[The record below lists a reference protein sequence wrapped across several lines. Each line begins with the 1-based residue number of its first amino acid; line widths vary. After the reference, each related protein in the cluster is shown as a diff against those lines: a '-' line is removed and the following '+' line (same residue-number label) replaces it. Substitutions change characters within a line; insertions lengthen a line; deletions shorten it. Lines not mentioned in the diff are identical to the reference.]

1 MERTMGQFEKLFEP
15 WPIGNLRIRNRIISA
30 PMERNYANKD
40 GSVSQRYIDNLSAK
54 AKGGAGL
61 IFVESTFVDPRG
73 KGREYQLGCHDDRL
87 IPGLKRLA
95 DAVHRHGAMIALELQ
110 FSGRQ
115 TSGKVTGMQ
124 PIAPSPVPCGVSG
137 GDIPREMTIAEIRG
151 MVDTFAEAA
160 DRSKRAG
167 FDMVE
172 LHGAH
177 GYLLGQFFSGYSNKR
192 TDEYGGSLEN
202 RMRFPLEVVK
212 AVKAAVG
219 LDFPVAYRLSG
230 DEYIEGGVTLD
241 EVVPF
246 ARKLEEAGVAL
257 IDVSAGLY
265 ETSFIISQPMDVP
278 LGCNVHLAEEIKRAV
293 GVPVTVAGRI
303 NDPAF
308 AEEILREGK
317 ADFVSF
323 ARALH
328 ADPEF
333 PRKAR
338 EGRLGDICM
347 CVACMQGCIDILGT
361 GNPLFCAVNSAVG
374 KERDYAIRKATTR
387 KKVVVVGGGPGG
399 MEAARVAALRGHEVT
414 LYEKEEK
421 LGGQLIWAAKP
432 LYRGE
437 FEQVIRYLSGQV
449 RKAGVGIVLGQK
461 ADKESIHAL
470 NPDAVIVATGATPDG
485 TIIPGSGMGHVHTYL
500 DILGGKVRPGRKAI
514 VIGGQKIGCE
524 VAEFLADKGTQ
535 VIVTDP
541 TETFCQDAGP
551 KTRWML
557 MERIGNCPDID
568 LRRRTTVE
576 AIGADA
582 VVLQKE
588 GTVEKI
594 GAVDMVVLALGK
606 VSDNALGDELKF
618 EARVPEVYAIGDCVR
633 PRKMTDAIIEG
644 AAVGHKI

>member
-1 MERTMGQFEKLFEP
+1 MSQFEKLFEP

-40 GSVSQRYIDNLSAK
+40 GSVSQQYIDNLVAK
-54 AKGGAGL
+54 AKGGVGL
-61 IFVESTFVDPRG
+61 IIVESTFVDPRG

-87 IPGLKRLA
+87 IPGLKRLV
-95 DAVHRHGAMIALELQ
+95 DAVHRHGAKIALELQ

-124 PIAPSPVPCGVSG
+124 PIAPSPVPCLVSG
-137 GDIPREMTIAEIRG
+137 GDIPREMTIAEIRQ
-151 MVDTFAEAA
+151 MVGKFAEAA
-160 DRSKRAG
+160 ERSKRAG

-202 RMRFPLEVVK
+202 RMRFPLEVVN

-219 LDFPVAYRLSG
+219 EDFPVAYRLSG

-241 EVVPF
+241 ESVPF
-246 ARKLEEAGVAL
+246 AGKLEEAGVAL

-293 GVPVTVAGRI
+293 SVPVTVAGRI

-308 AEEILREGK
+308 AEDILREGK
-317 ADFVSF
+317 ADFISL

-328 ADPEF
+328 ADPDF
-333 PRKAR
+333 PRKSQ

-347 CVACMQGCIDILGT
+347 CIACMQGCIDILGT

-374 KERDYAIRKATTR
+374 KERENAIRKTTTR

-414 LYEKEEK
+414 LYEKEDK

-432 LYRGE
+432 LFRGE
-437 FEQVIRYLSGQV
+437 FDQVIRYLSGQI
-449 RKAGVGIVLGQK
+449 RKAGVKINLGQK
-461 ADKESIHAL
+461 ADKEIIYSQ
-470 NPDAVIVATGATPDG
+470 NPDVIVVATGATPDR
-485 TIIPGSGMGHVHTYL
+485 TIIPGSDLGHVHTYL
-500 DILGGKVRPGRKAI
+500 DILGGKVRPGKKVV

-524 VAEFLADKGTQ
+524 VAEFLADKGAE

-541 TETFCQDAGP
+541 TEIFCQDAGA

-557 MERIGNCPDID
+557 MERIENSSSIE
-568 LRRRTTVE
+568 LRQKTTVE
-576 AIGADA
+576 KIETDSI
-582 VVLQKE
+582 VLQKE
-588 GTVEKI
+588 GRMARV
-594 GAVDMVVLALGK
+594 GGVDMVVLALGK
-606 VSDNALGDELKF
+606 ISDNVLGDELKF
-618 EARVPEVYAIGDCVR
+618 EARVPEIYAIGDCVR
-633 PRKMTDAIIEG
+633 PRKMTEAIIEG
-644 AAVGHKI
+644 AGVGHKI